1 MFWGYIFVLC
11 PLKSDDRLGESVAH
25 PKTGLFVRDF
35 AINIETILVSDADL
49 IYMYLLFTCCFE
61 FMRFS

>member
-35 AINIETILVSDADL
+35 AINIETISDADL
-49 IYMYLLFTCCFE
+49 IYMYLLFT
-61 FMRFS
+61 